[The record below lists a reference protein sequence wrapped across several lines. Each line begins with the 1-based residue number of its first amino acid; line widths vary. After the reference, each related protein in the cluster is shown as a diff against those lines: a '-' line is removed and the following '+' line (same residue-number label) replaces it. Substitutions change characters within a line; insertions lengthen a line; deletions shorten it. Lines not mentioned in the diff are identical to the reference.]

1 MASNLAFVVRRH
13 RERIPNSPRPIF
25 ALTTD
30 NWDDFG
36 HVIQFHLAYIDKDGA
51 ETRIGAVKILH
62 RISSP
67 QEPIRVAPATEL
79 PKSFSS
85 LSEDFISLAQEDD
98 YYKNLNKLF
107 GDNGKDILIALRDIA
122 WQPALSADFE
132 PTTPF
137 RNAMM
142 RENGARRSRRF
153 GQAWVQGQSILENFA
168 FSYSCTIDGAEA
180 PTILGVDFN
189 GKDSLPGRVFGIIG
203 RNAVGKTR
211 FLAKLGEDLSQIAQV
226 SANSAVEREN
236 RFPAGRPL
244 FTRIVAISYS
254 AFDRFKRPRRDTTS
268 SYVYCGIRNEKG
280 NLSQTSLIEA
290 YRKNQQRI
298 RDRVIQTEW
307 TDYMQRILGDS
318 SESMSSSL

>member
-67 QEPIRVAPATEL
+67 QGTNQGGARHRTSQIFQL
-79 PKSFSS
+79 

-153 GQAWVQGQSILENFA
+153 GQAWVQGQSILREFR
-168 FSYSCTIDGAEA
+168 I
-180 PTILGVDFN
+180 
-189 GKDSLPGRVFGIIG
+189 
-203 RNAVGKTR
+203 
-211 FLAKLGEDLSQIAQV
+211 FLLMHH
-226 SANSAVEREN
+226 RW
-236 RFPAGRPL
+236 R
-244 FTRIVAISYS
+244 
-254 AFDRFKRPRRDTTS
+254 
-268 SYVYCGIRNEKG
+268 
-280 NLSQTSLIEA
+280 
-290 YRKNQQRI
+290 
-298 RDRVIQTEW
+298 
-307 TDYMQRILGDS
+307 
-318 SESMSSSL
+318 